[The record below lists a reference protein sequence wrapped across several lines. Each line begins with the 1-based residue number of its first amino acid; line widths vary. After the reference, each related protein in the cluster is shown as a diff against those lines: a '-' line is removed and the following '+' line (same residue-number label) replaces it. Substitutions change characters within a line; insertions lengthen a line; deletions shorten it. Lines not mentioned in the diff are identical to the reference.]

1 MRNVTKK
8 DMQESILASEISISS
23 CNRKVKR
30 EPARHLSATRSH
42 VDEEARRDVE
52 REFEAD

>member
-1 MRNVTKK
+1 MQNGIKK
-8 DMQESILASEISISS
+8 GMQGSILASEISISS

-30 EPARHLSATRSH
+30 EPARHLSATRTH

>member
-1 MRNVTKK
+1 MQNDIKK
-8 DMQESILASEISISS
+8 GMQGSILASEISISS

-30 EPARHLSATRSH
+30 EPARHLSATRTH

>member
-1 MRNVTKK
+1 MQNGIEKG
-8 DMQESILASEISISS
+8 MQESILASEMSISS
-23 CNRKVKR
+23 CDRKVKR
-30 EPARHLSATRSH
+30 ELARHLSATRIH